1 MVDPKAA
8 ARNLALRNKREQA
21 LLDARRA
28 SAQAEGRRPARRLLE
43 EIPGTKRG
51 GGGFGS
57 TWELWRG
64 YRKSSDIDLAMDGGD
79 LMAAMAIVEG
89 SDIPVDVLELSSC
102 RPFIRCGSP
111 GAAITVFTPNCDI
124 APAELRTKATSDP
137 VGKPL

>member
-1 MVDPKAA
+1 M
-8 ARNLALRNKREQA
+8 QGA
-21 LLDARRA
+21 LLPRRRA
-28 SAQAEGRRPARRLLE
+28 AGRRGAFWKKFRAPS
-43 EIPGTKRG
+43 G